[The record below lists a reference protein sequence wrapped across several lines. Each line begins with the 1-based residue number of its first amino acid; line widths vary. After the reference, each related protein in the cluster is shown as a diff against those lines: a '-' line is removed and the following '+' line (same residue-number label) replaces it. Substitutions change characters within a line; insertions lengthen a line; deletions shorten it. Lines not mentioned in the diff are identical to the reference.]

1 MKYCTCGR
9 YVLVLGGALQVSA
22 GDGQEVSALLCPSRY
37 ILAAGWSRV
46 VRVYSDLPGHDV
58 DPAAAAGGD
67 CAGCSEQVRT

>member
-1 MKYCTCGR
+1 M
-9 YVLVLGGALQVSA
+9 SA

-58 DPAAAAGGD
+58 DRDDPAAAAAGGD
-67 CAGCSEQVRT
+67 CAGCSEQVRR